1 MQEFLSSTNFTTI
14 FISLI
19 AIKFLLETYLK
30 IRNLKSIELNKN
42 AIPERFVSE
51 VTEEEYKKSID
62 YNIDRIR
69 FQIFTALFGTVVLI
83 IFTLGGLFNFLSEI
97 VVSTTSSEV
106 LGAVLLGLLLL
117 VVEQVISLPISI
129 YSTFVIEER
138 HGFNKTTT
146 KTFVTDMFKSLLI
159 SAAISSVIYAT
170 VIYIVVNLGDNWWI
184 YAFGAVFT
192 LQAIIFFLY
201 PVLIMPLFNKFEP
214 LDDDEFKKP
223 IEKLLEKIDFKSKG
237 LFVMNASLRSTHG
250 NAFFTGFGK
259 NKRIV
264 FFDTLLKTI
273 TPDEMEAILGHE
285 LGHYKLGHIKKGLLS
300 SLVFGFIGFYLLSE
314 ILQSDNF
321 FLDHGLES
329 LTIYSKFLLF
339 YLVIGSYTFFTK
351 PFTSALSRK
360 REFEADDF
368 SFQYTSGEYMIS
380 GLLKLSK
387 DNASNLTP
395 DPLYSSYYYSHPPI
409 AERVQSIEKK
419 LSQIGKKRD

>member
-1 MQEFLSSTNFTTI
+1 MQDFLDSTNFTSI
-14 FISLI
+14 FISLVI
-19 AIKFLLETYLK
+19 FKFLLETYLK
-30 IRNLKSIELNKN
+30 IRNISSIQKNKN
-42 AIPERFVSE
+42 KIPERFKNL
-51 VTEEEYKKSID
+51 VTEEEYQKSIE
-62 YNIDRIR
+62 YNLDRVK
-69 FQIFTALFGTVVLI
+69 FQIFTAFFGSTVLI
-83 IFTLGGLFNFLSEI
+83 VFTLGGLFNYLATI
-97 VVSTTSSEV
+97 VINTTSSDV

-117 VVEQVISLPISI
+117 IVEEIISIPVAI

-138 HGFNKTTT
+138 HGFNKTT
-146 KTFVTDMFKSLLI
+146 KKIFATDMIKSLLI
-159 SAAISSVIYAT
+159 SATISSLLYAI
-170 VIYIVVNLGDNWWI
+170 VIYIVVNLGEMWWL
-184 YAFGAVFT
+184 YAFGAVFL

-214 LDDDEFKKP
+214 LDDEAFKKP

-321 FLDHGLES
+321 FLDHGLEN

-368 SFQYTSGEYMIS
+368 SFQYTNGEYMIS

-419 LSQIGKKRD
+419 LSQTGKKRD

>member
-1 MQEFLSSTNFTTI
+1 MQEFLDSTNFTVI

-19 AIKFLLETYLK
+19 VIKFLLETYLK
-30 IRNLKSIELNKN
+30 IRNLKSIEINKDT
-42 AIPERFVSE
+42 IPERFTSI

-69 FQIFTALFGTVVLI
+69 FQIFTALFGAVVLI
-83 IFTLGGLFNFLSEI
+83 IFTLGGLFNFLSE
-97 VVSTTSSEV
+97 VVISTTSSDV

-117 VVEQVISLPISI
+117 IVEEVISIPLSI

-146 KTFVTDMFKSLLI
+146 KTFVTDISKSLLI
-159 SAAISSVIYAT
+159 SATISSIIYAT

-214 LDDDEFKKP
+214 LDDEAFKQP

-321 FLDHGLES
+321 FLDHGLEN

-409 AERVQSIEKK
+409 AERVQSIEKN
-419 LSQIGKKRD
+419 

>member
-69 FQIFTALFGTVVLI
+69 FQISTALFGTVVLI

-146 KTFVTDMFKSLLI
+146 KTFVTDIFKGLLI
-159 SAAISSVIYAT
+159 SATISSAIYAT

-192 LQAIIFFLY
+192 LQAVIFFLY
-201 PVLIMPLFNKFEP
+201 SVLNWLPLAKSNFVT
-214 LDDDEFKKP
+214 LYLKP
-223 IEKLLEKIDFKSKG
+223 ISSNIILI
-237 LFVMNASLRSTHG
+237 
-250 NAFFTGFGK
+250 FFPFG
-259 NKRIV
+259 V
-264 FFDTLLKTI
+264 S
-273 TPDEMEAILGHE
+273 DEYNSIIFIAMPFLG
-285 LGHYKLGHIKKGLLS
+285 
-300 SLVFGFIGFYLLSE
+300 
-314 ILQSDNF
+314 
-321 FLDHGLES
+321 
-329 LTIYSKFLLF
+329 
-339 YLVIGSYTFFTK
+339 
-351 PFTSALSRK
+351 
-360 REFEADDF
+360 
-368 SFQYTSGEYMIS
+368 SF
-380 GLLKLSK
+380 
-387 DNASNLTP
+387 
-395 DPLYSSYYYSHPPI
+395 
-409 AERVQSIEKK
+409 
-419 LSQIGKKRD
+419 